1 MSSFIWKG
9 VRIACGR
16 ETLIIEE
23 PTTTMFWTQ
32 YCSIFTSP
40 MRCSRNWRNKGRT
53 NDSVVNTSNTRSS
66 VAEGKL
72 LTKSPPCWTVT
83 RFHGVK
89 QTARAIIFH
98 CRPVPCPTIARGQNN
113 KIEQETHEY
122 VACPSKLSF
131 IYFTSCGV
139 LKIGPYRLQRRRSWV
154 TKNLRIGAGDACE
167 RLG

>member
-1 MSSFIWKG
+1 M
-9 VRIACGR
+9 
-16 ETLIIEE
+16 
-23 PTTTMFWTQ
+23 
-32 YCSIFTSP
+32 
-40 MRCSRNWRNKGRT
+40 
-53 NDSVVNTSNTRSS
+53 NTSNTRSS

-72 LTKSPPCWTVT
+72 LTKSPPCWTMT

-131 IYFTSCGV
+131 IYFTSSGV
-139 LKIGPYRLQRRRSWV
+139 LKIGPYRLQRRRSRSWV
-154 TKNLRIGAGDACE
+154 TKNGRIGAGDACGSRRHGARHMKCANDE
-167 RLG
+167 DDWQLHGCADPSFQF